1 MGVVTLRGL
10 IPTTLLI
17 SVMLGLVGVAFGQD
31 APDTWPVETPYGAFP
46 VGHFTLPA
54 ALVLFGTLLSRS
66 IDRVAAWRPS
76 IQLVLHLEHHYP
88 EGSRAETPPPGPTPD
103 G

>member
-1 MGVVTLRGL
+1 MDVRAMQRWV
-10 IPTTLLI
+10 PTTLLV
-17 SVMLGLVGVAFGQD
+17 SVMLGLVGVAFGQE
-31 APDTWPVETPYGAFP
+31 APDTWPVATPYGDLP
-46 VGHFTLPA
+46 VGHITLPV

-66 IDRVAAWRPS
+66 IDRITAWRPS

-88 EGSRAETPPPGPTPD
+88 EGPRDDAPEPRPTPD